1 VVVMKASSKILE
13 AWRHVLKG
21 KDQLLQRDCACVQQ
35 HHFID
40 EHEDTTHDGKF
51 QFVEK
56 RYLAFGIH
64 LPSQFARR

>member
-1 VVVMKASSKILE
+1 
-13 AWRHVLKG
+13 VLKG

-64 LPSQFARR
+64 FPSQFARR